1 MAKDYHSKRLYRE
14 YEYPFPESEKAER
27 FVLKE
32 SVGLD
37 TPNWADDQREHL
49 MWDSHASLVPTRYP
63 SFLGVKTI
71 GSFPYTI
78 PKDAPH
84 DIETASDGQQI
95 VRCTSMSCLCL
106 QRMIGDKSRS

>member
-49 MWDSHASLVPTRYP
+49 RWDSHASLVPTRYP

-71 GSFPYTI
+71 GSFPIQFLKTRHMTL
-78 PKDAPH
+78 KRLQMVNRS
-84 DIETASDGQQI
+84 SD
-95 VRCTSMSCLCL
+95 VRLCL
-106 QRMIGDKSRS
+106 VCVSSA